1 MALLKKLN
9 SFHVMLDN
17 EAHLQV
23 LEQHPLPDHQKW
35 SAFLKVDTGGMRD
48 VQQTIIGSCAQS
60 EIAVRVAT
68 RVKGHCL
75 NRNQLLI
82 DAGFLAMSWDGFSA
96 FDGALGGSFC
106 RVDGHDNLKLVKMSQ
121 EVGHIEPRSGSL
133 DFASHPIGSLL
144 FLLPYHACATACQF
158 TEFYGHSGD
167 QITNHHN
174 DVYLELPEFKYKWLY
189 ILFYNCVV
197 IILAYEERILKM
209 ATKFEASDNL
219 DHRTLSRPKQR
230 ISILENRQIWLIE
243 LSTSQIIRN
252 NMKMQKLSARLFL
265 KMLTESQE
273 VIGPTSDSRTKD

>member
-1 MALLKKLN
+1 MTPCLLVDMDVVQRNATKMLNTCKGLGVKLRCNMKTHKSREIGRIQTAGSRRCISVSTLKEAEYFADGGFDDILYTSMLTSDKIGRAMALLKKLN

-23 LEQHPLPDHQKW
+23 LEQHPLPDHQRW

-75 NRNQLLI
+75 KRNQLLI

-167 QITNHHN
+167 QITN
-174 DVYLELPEFKYKWLY
+174 VMIPCKGW
-189 ILFYNCVV
+189 
-197 IILAYEERILKM
+197 
-209 ATKFEASDNL
+209 
-219 DHRTLSRPKQR
+219 
-230 ISILENRQIWLIE
+230 
-243 LSTSQIIRN
+243 
-252 NMKMQKLSARLFL
+252 
-265 KMLTESQE
+265 
-273 VIGPTSDSRTKD
+273 